1 MGVFSIEIGLGDPQG
16 QRWLTV
22 EAMVDT
28 GVTFTAVPASILRE
42 LGVEPRMKRRF
53 EFGQGEVRQL
63 DIGLTWVRVDGQ
75 ETTTPVLFNEEG
87 TTPLLGAVTLEELLL
102 GVDPVGQKLIPING
116 YVL

>member
-1 MGVFSIEIGLGDPQG
+1 MGVFSIEIGLGDPLG

-22 EAMVDT
+22 DAIVDT
-28 GVTFTAVPASILRE
+28 GATFTTVPASTLRE

-53 EFGQGEVRQL
+53 EFGQGEVKQL

-75 ETTTPVLFNEEG
+75 ETTTPVLFNGEG
-87 TTPLLGAVTLEELLL
+87 TTPLLGSVTLEELLL
-102 GVDPVGQKLIPING
+102 GVDPVGQKLIPIYG